1 MKILIDPGH
10 GGKYPGAV
18 NERLGIKESSV
29 TLVYSMAIHDR
40 LVKSGH
46 RAKLT
51 RVDDVH
57 FSPVLAE
64 DLRDRVVIANVWK
77 PDLFLSVHCNASEA
91 VNANG
96 IEVWT
101 SPGETASD
109 AAATA
114 IYNAVL
120 TAFPHKNFRKDMSD
134 GDPDKES
141 AFYVLAKTKCPAV
154 LIELGFISNDMEAE
168 WLDTDKTVKEYAAAI
183 AMGIEMWWAGCN
195 VGEMSTN
202 VKLT

>member
-10 GGKYPGAV
+10 GGKFPGAV
-18 NERLGIKESSV
+18 NERLGLKEATV
-29 TLVYSMAIHDR
+29 TLAYSIAIHER

-51 RVDDVH
+51 RTDDVH

-64 DLRDRVVIANVWK
+64 DLQDRVEIANTWK
-77 PDLFLSVHCNASEA
+77 PHLFLSVHCNASE
-91 VNANG
+91 VINANG

-114 IYNAVL
+114 IYNSIL

-134 GDPDKES
+134 GDRTRNPNSTFSRKPS
-141 AFYVLAKTKCPAV
+141 APP
-154 LIELGFISNDMEAE
+154 S
-168 WLDTDKTVKEYAAAI
+168 
-183 AMGIEMWWAGCN
+183 
-195 VGEMSTN
+195 
-202 VKLT
+202 

>member
-1 MKILIDPGH
+1 MKVLIDPGH
-10 GGKYPGAV
+10 GGKFPGAV
-18 NERLGIKESSV
+18 NERLGLKEAAV
-29 TLVYSMAIHDR
+29 VLAYSFAIHER

-57 FSPVLAE
+57 FSPVRAE
-64 DLRDRVVIANVWK
+64 DLQARVEIANTWK
-77 PDLFLSVHCNASEA
+77 PDLFLSVHCNASEV

-114 IYNAVL
+114 IYNSVL
-120 TAFPHKNFRKDMSD
+120 AAFPHKNFRKDMSD

-141 AFYVLAKTKCPAV
+141 KFHVLTRTKCPAV
-154 LIELGFISNDMEAE
+154 LIELGFLSNDMEAE
-168 WLDTDKTVKEYAAAI
+168 WLDTDKTIKDYAAAI
-183 AMGIEMWWAGCN
+183 AMGIELWGSATC
-195 VGEMSTN
+195 T
-202 VKLT
+202 

>member
-10 GGKYPGAV
+10 GGKFPGAV
-18 NERLGIKESSV
+18 NERLGLKEAAV
-29 TLVYSMAIHDR
+29 VLAYSFAIHAR
-40 LVKSGH
+40 LYKSGH
-46 RAKLT
+46 RAKFT
-51 RVDDVH
+51 RTDDVH

-64 DLRDRVVIANVWK
+64 DLQARVEIANTWK
-77 PDLFLSVHCNASEA
+77 PDLFLSVHCNASEV

-114 IYNAVL
+114 IYNSVL

-134 GDPDKES
+134 GDSDKES
-141 AFYVLAKTKCPAV
+141 KFHVLVKTRCPAV
-154 LIELGFISNDMEAE
+154 LIELGFLSNDMEAE
-168 WLDTDKTVKEYAAAI
+168 WLDADKTIKDYAAAI
-183 AMGIEMWWAGCN
+183 AMGIEMWGN
-195 VGEMSTN
+195 IHV
-202 VKLT
+202 